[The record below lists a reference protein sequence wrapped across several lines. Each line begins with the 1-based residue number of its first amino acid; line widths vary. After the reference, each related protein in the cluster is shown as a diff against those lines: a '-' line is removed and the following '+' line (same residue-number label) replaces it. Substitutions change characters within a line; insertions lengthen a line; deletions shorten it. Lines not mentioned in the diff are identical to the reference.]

1 MINFKILCYC
11 IVKSGNTCI
20 LTFASSS
27 IRIAFFS
34 SLSLKLKPEF
44 FFFPDRELQTRSYDL
59 IINFVRIDHKC
70 HISLYVYL
78 SLMVS
83 ENLIMWNIFLEVD
96 FSLSMKVLHG
106 CKESLPLINTCIFKN
121 LWINVDIKILKSI
134 YISWS

>member
-1 MINFKILCYC
+1 MLLYCQIWKYMYINVCKFLYQNS
-11 IVKSGNTCI
+11 VFFVSQPQAET
-20 LTFASSS
+20 
-27 IRIAFFS
+27 RI
-34 SLSLKLKPEF
+34 